1 MENNFVTTYLR
12 NCADKIEGGG
22 ASMELIEN
30 AIEFFF
36 KGGVNIEEKT
46 QDELN
51 RYIFMGWYVYQ
62 NIDTINAD
70 KKDKKDKKEKK

>member
-12 NCADKIEGGG
+12 NCADQIEGGA

-36 KGGVNIEEKT
+36 KGGANIEEKT
-46 QDELN
+46 RDELT

-62 NIDTINAD
+62 NIDAV
-70 KKDKKDKKEKK
+70 KPKKE